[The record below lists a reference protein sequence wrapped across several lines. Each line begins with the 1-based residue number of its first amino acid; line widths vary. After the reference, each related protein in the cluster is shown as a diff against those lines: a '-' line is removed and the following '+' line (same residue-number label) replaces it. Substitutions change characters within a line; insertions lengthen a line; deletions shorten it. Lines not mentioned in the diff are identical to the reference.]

1 MRRNEKEVYKM
12 ATGDD
17 SVDQIEVVDAFSKSK
32 IEGNSTDYK
41 EEDSEREE
49 HAERRKIDGNVSNL
63 NGAGSSTS
71 AMSRHKSEREKKL
84 GHRRVGTGGEVT
96 YKKIQTSQ
104 IMGSIQLGIQHA
116 VGGLASKPER
126 DLLMQDF
133 MTVETT
139 TFAADG
145 SSHTPAHHYSEF
157 VFKTYAPI
165 AFRYF
170 RDLFGIQPDDFLISF
185 CSAPLRELSNPGA
198 SGSIFYLTDDDEF
211 IIKTVQ
217 HKEGEFLQKLLPG
230 YYMNL
235 NQNPRTLLP
244 KFFGLYCYQCNSKNI
259 RMVAMN
265 NLLPSSI
272 TLHQKYDLKGS
283 TYKRKASKSERQKKS
298 PTYKD
303 LDFMEHH
310 SEGLYLEADTYNAL
324 VKTIQR
330 DCRVLESFK
339 IMDYS
344 LLVGIH
350 NLDQAAREKAERRSI
365 AKQGTDAPEEEGKS
379 VNLNRTRSLTRA
391 KLVAHST
398 AMESIQAESEPIDE
412 EDDVPPGGIPAR
424 NFKGERL
431 LLFIGIIDI
440 LQSYRLKKK
449 LEHTWKSILHD
460 GDTVSVHKPGFYAQ
474 RFQDF
479 MAKTV
484 FRKIPSLDLPEIKG
498 NHRKFRTLVTS
509 YIALKHSPSKRK
521 SISRPMRPL
530 ESEVDGM
537 TQPSG
542 SGNSKPGS
550 PTSPSLPSSPPARPI
565 TPPPPSSPPSY
576 PSVLKDRGS
585 IGPPHT
591 PVGGAP
597 RVPPP
602 VPPRGGPRKQGHES
616 AGRGGY
622 VSGFPSCST
631 PPPAFEDAIR
641 GDYAADS
648 SSASGSGTSSNPGG
662 GTPLRHRV
670 TQHHSKNYREE
681 TVSASRVTSGTATR
695 HTVSYHEEV
704 VSISEVRLESRTE
717 NKSSLSVESG
727 SSTSGFGSVVTST
740 TGRHLTW
747 TPPCSVEGSTP
758 TWTEGTPSFTE
769 SSSSGDIGCP
779 TTPVRGLNRDRD
791 GPKSVPEDSEN
802 CTEIR

>member
-1 MRRNEKEVYKM
+1 M
-12 ATGDD
+12 ASGDID
-17 SVDQIEVVDAFSKSK
+17 GIQVADTLGKLRF
-32 IEGNSTDYK
+32 EGNTPDLK
-41 EEDSEREE
+41 EDSST
-49 HAERRKIDGNVSNL
+49 KDG
-63 NGAGSSTS
+63 GEGSSKEKADGPMSSKENGGS
-71 AMSRHKSEREKKL
+71 AAAIARHKSEREKKL

-145 SSHTPAHHYSEF
+145 TNLTPAHHYSEF

-198 SGSIFYLTDDDEF
+198 SGSIFYLTEDDEF

-272 TLHQKYDLKGS
+272 TIHQKYDLKGS

-310 SEGLYLEADTYNAL
+310 QEGIFLEADTYTAL
-324 VKTIQR
+324 IKTIQR

-350 NLDQAAREKAERRSI
+350 NLDQATREKTERRSA
-365 AKQGTDAPEEEGKS
+365 AKQQSSSDGTEGAAGDSKGNKS
-379 VNLNRTRSLTRA
+379 RATTPTNLNRSRSINRQR
-391 KLVAHST
+391 LVAHST

-412 EDDVPPGGIPAR
+412 EEDVPPGGIPAR
-424 NFKGERL
+424 NAKGERL

-460 GDTVSVHKPGFYAQ
+460 GDTVSVHRPGFYAE
-474 RFQDF
+474 RFQGF

-484 FRKIPSLDLPEIKG
+484 FKKIPSP
-498 NHRKFRTLVTS
+498 
-509 YIALKHSPSKRK
+509 LKHSPSKRK
-521 SISRPMRPL
+521 SISRIRTSDND
-530 ESEVDGM
+530 EGM
-537 TQPSG
+537 G
-542 SGNSKPGS
+542 GFV
-550 PTSPSLPSSPPARPI
+550 SS
-565 TPPPPSSPPSY
+565 
-576 PSVLKDRGS
+576 
-585 IGPPHT
+585 
-591 PVGGAP
+591 
-597 RVPPP
+597 
-602 VPPRGGPRKQGHES
+602 
-616 AGRGGY
+616 
-622 VSGFPSCST
+622 FPSCST
-631 PPPAFEDAIR
+631 PPPAFDEAVR
-641 GDYAADS
+641 GDFTVES
-648 SSASGSGTSSNPGG
+648 VSNPGG
-662 GTPLRHRV
+662 ATPLRHRLGPQQ
-670 TQHHSKNYREE
+670 TKNYRDE
-681 TVSASRVTSGTATR
+681 TVRFSA
-695 HTVSYHEEV
+695 HTTNHVVIYQEDS
-704 VSISEVRLESRTE
+704 VSISEIRLESRSE

-727 SSTSGFGSVVTST
+727 SSTSGIGSVVTG

-747 TPPCSVEGSTP
+747 TPPASVEGSTP

-779 TTPVRGLNRDRD
+779 TTPVRGLVRDKETS
-791 GPKSVPEDSEN
+791 KSTDNTPN
-802 CTEIR
+802 CTEVTHL